1 MSRTTYIVSVAVL
14 LLAIGTG
21 APLAC
26 KPSGPQQ
33 KANDLSASTPRN
45 IRGVSLRS
53 EGPYLDELALSLS
66 AARNETTSAVVQIT
80 SLPKPGGKSVYTLRV
95 QPLQLQSENFAIEA
109 GQYKGYQVLG
119 MPVDANRAGFVRHTG
134 LKGASR
140 TLPRALLPVPMDNG
154 TINVSAL
161 RDPSEPLKPSSR
173 IGLSDEPATVWID
186 ITIPASAKP
195 GKYATTIDLM
205 RDGEKLESTP
215 LTINVYDFV
224 LPDERR
230 LHMVGRIEW
239 ESLEALYPDLFE
251 NITPPLMS
259 RGDKKYE
266 EAIRLLDQFVALA
279 QEHRTTVVVPRL
291 QPVVKWPA
299 NQPPQVFWEEF
310 DTIVE
315 PWLSGSA
322 FKDQIPL
329 AYWPLPNIDFLDRF
343 PSGLQMQYWSNA
355 ASHFDQKGWME
366 RAWVEVEKETP
377 GRATAQETVKLST
390 RVAEVLAAHPRL
402 RASVPLEDH
411 QLQFVTRDNPKLID
425 TNMTERVMA
434 AAQGVVYAPV
444 PPWPQGVARPARW
457 LRTDLPGLMPYIGAG
472 GDEKDVRLWAWLA
485 SLRQAKVIGWDG
497 ALPHAHKPETPAD
510 PNELTWFYPG
520 RWFGVDH
527 PVPTIQLKWLRRA
540 QQDYEYL
547 HLARQ
552 RGEPGHTILMS
563 RLMIKPVQ
571 VADDQPDPTQGLLSG
586 TTDPKAWSQALD
598 LIARKIQLH
607 APGVQ
612 LDDPTAQKDVELNIE
627 TLNWI
632 APQERP
638 LLTARS
644 TMWGRSAG
652 QGNWVDLQ
660 LGIDIYNAADWP
672 LEGELAWV
680 GAPRG
685 WEFSPQ
691 PLVLDKS
698 TAVSGFQVKRLT
710 APARVDLDRLGAE
723 TRKPIQLKFTD
734 FHRDRPATVPLYMT
748 VHVPVAASD
757 KREGKLNIDANL
769 GDWDDAADAIH
780 IGPLV
785 AMLDRP
791 TLQKQTVR
799 PASTDARLY
808 CNWVPKQ
815 LYVAFKLDGVTSGA
829 SKVEQ
834 NFVDYQLRRA
844 WGEDLCEILIQP
856 IYEKPGDV
864 GQIVHVVCKPK
875 GQMLI
880 STKHSPKN
888 QRLLGNAFK
897 EVIGGEVKYR
907 TGVDGGTWR
916 GELQLPWE
924 VINDKDHQDQ
934 LPKLLR
940 FNFAQYKESTGE
952 SASWAGPVDYGR
964 DDSFMGLLYL
974 RDLKSPGIAE
984 AR

>member
-1 MSRTTYIVSVAVL
+1 MCRVIYIVSVAVL
-14 LLAIGTG
+14 LVG
-21 APLAC
+21 AHLGC
-26 KPSGPQQ
+26 PQKAEQ
-33 KANDLSASTPRN
+33 RANDLSGSAPKN

-53 EGPYLDELALSLS
+53 EGPFLDELALSLS
-66 AARNETTSAVVQIT
+66 AARNESTSAVVQLT
-80 SLPKPGGKSVYTLRV
+80 NLPKPGGKSIYALRV
-95 QPLQLQSENFAIEA
+95 QPLQLQSENFAIDVA
-109 GQYKGYQVLG
+109 QYKAYQVLG

-140 TLPRALLPVPMDNG
+140 TLPRALLPVPMDKG
-154 TINVSAL
+154 TINVSSL

-173 IGLSDEPATVWID
+173 IGLSDEPAIVWID
-186 ITIPASAKP
+186 VMVPTTAKP

-205 RDGEKLESTP
+205 RDGEKIESAP
-215 LTINVYDFV
+215 LTLTVYDFV

-239 ESLEALYPDLFE
+239 ASLEALYPDLFE
-251 NITPPLMS
+251 NMTPELMS

-315 PWLSGSA
+315 PWLSGAA
-322 FKDQIPL
+322 FKDQVPL
-329 AYWPLPNIDFLDRF
+329 GYWPLPNIDFLDRF
-343 PSGLQMQYWSNA
+343 PPSLQMQYWSNA

-377 GRATAQETVKLST
+377 GRASAPETVKLST

-402 RASVPLEDH
+402 RASVPLENH
-411 QLQFVTRDNPKLID
+411 QLQFVTKDNPKLID
-425 TNMTERVMA
+425 TNTTDRVMTA
-434 AAQGVVYAPV
+434 AEGLVYAPV
-444 PPWPQGVARPARW
+444 PAWPQGVARPARW

-485 SLRQAKVIGWDG
+485 SLRQARVIGWDG
-497 ALPHAHKPETPAD
+497 ALPHAHKPETAAD

-547 HLARQ
+547 HLAKE
-552 RGEPGHTILMS
+552 RGEAIHVTVMS

-571 VADDQPDPTQGLLSG
+571 VAGEQPDPTQGLLSG
-586 TTDPKAWSQALD
+586 TTDPKVWSQALD
-598 LIARKIQLH
+598 LLARKIELH
-607 APGVQ
+607 APGAQ
-612 LDDPTAQKDVELNIE
+612 PDAQKDVDLNIE
-627 TLNWI
+627 TNNWM

-644 TMWGRSAG
+644 TTWGRSAG
-652 QGNWVDLQ
+652 QGNWVDLRV
-660 LGIDIYNAADWP
+660 GIDIYNAADVP

-685 WEFSPQ
+685 WEFNPR
-691 PLVLDKS
+691 PLILDPS
-698 TAVSGFQVKRLT
+698 SDVSGFQVKRVG
-710 APARVDLDRLGAE
+710 AVARVDLDRLGPE

-734 FHRDRPATVPLYMT
+734 KLRHRSATVPLYLV
-748 VHVPVAASD
+748 VHAPVAASD
-757 KREGKLNIDANL
+757 KREGKLEIDAKL
-769 GDWDDAADAIH
+769 GDWDDNSDAIH

-785 AMLDRP
+785 SMLDRP
-791 TLQKQTVR
+791 TLQKQTVQ
-799 PASTDARLY
+799 PASTDSRLY
-808 CNWVPKQ
+808 SNWVAKQ
-815 LYVAFKLDGVTSGA
+815 LYLAFKLEGVTSGA
-829 SKVEQ
+829 SRVER
-834 NFVDYQLRRA
+834 NFVDYQFRRA

-856 IYEKPGDV
+856 VYDKPGDV
-864 GQIVHVVCKPK
+864 GQVVHVVCKPK
-875 GQMLI
+875 GQMVI
-880 STKHSPKN
+880 STKHSPRN

-897 EVIGGEVKYR
+897 EVVVGAEVRYQ
-907 TGVDGGTWR
+907 TSVDAGTWR
-916 GELQLPWE
+916 GELGIPWE
-924 VINDKDHQDQ
+924 VINDKDHPGQ

-940 FNFAQYKESTGE
+940 FNFVQYKESTGE

-974 RDLKSPGIAE
+974 RDLKAPGIAE